1 MADRVFPNNT
11 NVDMGSKIQFS
22 GIDWNQVQQNMN
34 GNRVASDQNKVNLLL
49 EMLAEEQG
57 VPFEEVE
64 EAFEKVVG
72 DEDHEVEDEMKEE
85 DDDGDEEVEVKDMNL
100 DFMPEMPMHDEH
112 TEDMHEMDEPGPVE
126 KFTAE
131 RLSNTKTT
139 MKKIA
144 FTHPSQI
151 SAEALEKAQSEGDTV
166 MFNTILAARKANRV
180 RIAQKIE
187 EKMKNEQ
194 ELQKRAAARQ
204 QVIKLAQMSDGAGSS
219 ANPYMQI
226 DDVNVLENL
235 AKTYKDK
242 PVDPMLQEALKAKG
256 APTLAFTSPT
266 KFTKAQ
272 RDSFNRIAM
281 SLGMP
286 EEYVLAMTSPAYS
299 QNTVKLAND
308 VKAIY
313 ASTASDNS
321 KKTAITSLI
330 KEAKLSEESKDEFIN
345 YWNNVLGYQDKD
357 FWPLVAADY
366 EDGKKVK

>member
-11 NVDMGSKIQFS
+11 NIDMGSKIQFS
-22 GIDWNQVQQNMN
+22 GIDWGQVENNMKSTK
-34 GNRVASDQNKVNLLL
+34 VASDQNKVNLLL

-72 DEDHEVEDEMKEE
+72 DDMDEDADEDMDE
-85 DDDGDEEVEVKDMNL
+85 DVEVKDMNMEF
-100 DFMPEMPMHDEH
+100 DPGMDVEVHDMEDHEEME
-112 TEDMHEMDEPGPVE
+112 EPGPVE

-131 RLSNTKTT
+131 KFSKTNNT

-151 SAEALEKAQSEGDTV
+151 SAEAIEKARAAGDTAMV
-166 MFNTILAARKANRV
+166 NTILAARKANRV

-187 EKMKNEQ
+187 EKYKNEQ
-194 ELQKRAAARQ
+194 ELEKRAAARQ
-204 QVIKLAQMSDGAGSS
+204 TLIKMAQMGDSTS
-219 ANPYMQI
+219 NPYMEM
-226 DDVNVLENL
+226 DTDVLSNL

-242 PVDPMLQEALKAKG
+242 PVDPMLEQALKAKG
-256 APTLAFTSPT
+256 APTLAFTEPT
-266 KFTKAQ
+266 KFSKAQ
-272 RDSFNRIAM
+272 RESFNRIAM

-286 EEYVLAMTSPAYS
+286 KEYVEAMTTPAVS
-299 QNTVKLAND
+299 ESTVKLADD

-313 ASTASDNS
+313 SSSASDNS
-321 KKTAITSLI
+321 KKTAVASLI

-357 FWPLVAADY
+357 FWPMVAADY